1 MTTALHEAEAVG
13 NKGVIGQAGVGRRV
27 TAGCMEVTECCAL
40 VDEYATG
47 QVNAQRNTGV
57 QRRFFDLLQLSIIA
71 AVATHG
77 DGTMLLHDVTCQFD
91 AVITAVTAH
100 DKADRAEQLLTPDI
114 FLGSIDGHDQRAAYT
129 RILELRVS
137 QAL

>member
-13 NKGVIGQAGVGRRV
+13 NKRVVGQAGVGRRV
-27 TAGCMEVTECCAL
+27 AAGGVEVTECRTL
-40 VDEYATG
+40 VNEYATG
-47 QVNAQRNTGV
+47 QVNAQRHTGI
-57 QRRFFDLLQLSIIA
+57 QRRFFNLLQLGIIA
-71 AVATHG
+71 AVAAHG
-77 DGTMLLHDVTCQFD
+77 DGAVLLHDVTCQLD
-91 AVITAVTAH
+91 AVITTVAAN
-100 DKADRAEQLLTPDI
+100 DKADRAEQLLTPYI